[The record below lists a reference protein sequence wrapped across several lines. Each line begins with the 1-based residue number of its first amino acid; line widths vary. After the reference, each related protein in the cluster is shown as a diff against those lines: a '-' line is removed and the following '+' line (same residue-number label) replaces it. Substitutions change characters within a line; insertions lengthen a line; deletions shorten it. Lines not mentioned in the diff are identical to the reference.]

1 MTTLSYTR
9 TLQKTALASWIG
21 LCLSSSAFALEALSD
36 DRLSET
42 TGEGIAMLP
51 QDAYFVFRGAGAN
64 EAKDQ
69 LFKDRSKDTG
79 YFHFIPVGPLTLAAQ
94 DTNKDNV
101 VNANDHAVGKA
112 DLYLY
117 GLALSKSDN
126 DSNTRLAATEDAAKI
141 RSWGTPGNPWVLN
154 VLTETNVPNFS
165 ASNCSGAADPTCQV
179 SFMSF
184 EAPLYE
190 VGNRDPAGAD
200 AYQLKLATWLD
211 AFVLDQNKAVGDS
224 NLYHLG
230 EKPGTSDAS
239 RANRLRLQA
248 IWNNFGLN
256 GSRVQVFQTLGG
268 ASNRDGMS
276 VFYNNTLGVAAL
288 LRLNSGDGHGL
299 RSSTGT
305 QNILRLSTRE
315 ASNSNNLETPAMN
328 NTLAPIFDATEGV
341 FVQNLNANLVL
352 GSLYQPLILGSD
364 GKNFSLELARIPN
377 KAEIYRKI
385 YIDYDN
391 PSNSNY
397 TGSVCNIYQCGN
409 NGLKGYQGNNAT
421 HSSISIGSTEYD
433 AAKNQLSA
441 YKGADAIGISFGAP
455 KYLQNTVP
463 NPATVSH
470 NMGSGVIDGVLI
482 QHMKITTK
490 GL

>member
-1 MTTLSYTR
+1 MTILSYTR
-9 TLQKTALASWIG
+9 TFEKTTLASVLG
-21 LCLSSSAFALEALSD
+21 LCLSANAFALEALSD

-64 EAKDQ
+64 ESKEQ
-69 LFKDRSKDTG
+69 LFKDRQKDTG

-94 DTNKDNV
+94 DTNKDGV
-101 VNANDHAVGKA
+101 VNASDHSVGKA

-126 DSNTRLAATEDAAKI
+126 DSNSRLAATEDVAKI
-141 RSWGTPGNPWVLN
+141 RSWGTAANPWVLN
-154 VLTETNVPNFS
+154 VLTETNVPNFG
-165 ASNCSGAADPTCQV
+165 ATNCTGATDPSCQV
-179 SFMSF
+179 SYMSF

-190 VGNRDPAGAD
+190 AGARDPAGAD

-211 AFVLDQNKAVGDS
+211 AFVLDQNKPVGDS

-230 EKPGTSDAS
+230 EKPGTSDPT

-248 IWNNFGLN
+248 IWNNFSLN

-268 ASNRDGMS
+268 ASNNDGMS

-288 LRLNSGDGHGL
+288 LRLNSGDGNAL
-299 RSSTGT
+299 RTDTGT
-305 QNILRLSTRE
+305 QNVLRLSTRE
-315 ASNSNNLETPAMN
+315 SSDSQNLQTPAIN
-328 NTLAPIFDATEGV
+328 NTAAPNFDPNEGIFI
-341 FVQNLNANLVL
+341 QNLNANIVL

-377 KAEIYRKI
+377 KAEIYKKI

-391 PSNSNY
+391 PNSSSY
-397 TGSVCNIYQCGN
+397 TGSVCNIYQCGS

-433 AAKNQLSA
+433 AARNQLSA

-455 KYLQNTVP
+455 VYMQKNEPKLPSISQ
-463 NPATVSH
+463 